1 MRDDHFMDI
10 KDVKKVVLENNN
22 PGSKPLAK
30 IRRVDELKTSGNFS
44 VPVESS
50 NNEKLGLLA
59 NWIRPVTV
67 GVIIGL
73 ILLVVGYFI
82 KL

>member
-30 IRRVDELKTSGNFS
+30 IRRVDELKASGNFS
-44 VPVESS
+44 VSVESS

-73 ILLVVGYFI
+73 ILMVVGYFI
-82 KL
+82 KS